1 MSTNKQRREALILEM
16 EGLGQRGIN
25 CQGCQGTCCTSLAN
39 SMQISPIEAL
49 DMLTFLKS
57 KDRLTPD
64 LKNKLIECVEKYRLD
79 YEISTTRG
87 VPLRRTYTCPFFEP
101 GPKGCTIDKYY
112 KPYGCLAFNPQEKN
126 ATGGASCF
134 SKREILIKRS
144 EEFEQSENEIIKDYK
159 INWTKKNIPSAL
171 LDLWP
176 IFN

>member
-1 MSTNKQRREALILEM
+1 MSTRRAMLIFEM
-16 EGLGQRGIN
+16 ERLGNEGIN
-25 CQGCQGTCCTSLAN
+25 CQGCQGTCCTSVAN

-64 LKNKLIECVEKYRLD
+64 LKNKLIKCVEKYRLD

-101 GPKGCTIDKYY
+101 GPKGCTIERDS

-134 SKREILIKRS
+134 SKKEILEKRS
-144 EEFEQSENEIIKDYK
+144 KEFEQSERELTKDYK
-159 INWTKKNIPSAL
+159 LGWTKKNIPGAL
-171 LDLWP
+171 LDLWHL
-176 IFN
+176 NN